1 MAEAILDANAIAQW
15 MGRTPEGWLHVL
27 PTVDSTNDYAKM
39 LALQNAPT
47 GTAVLAEQQTKGR
60 GRMGRSF
67 QSPMGQGI
75 YLSYLLRPRCQ
86 AEELM
91 DLTCLV
97 AVAVCQAME
106 ETLDFRPGIKWI
118 NDLVWGG
125 RKLAGILTEMSLEPE
140 SGLVRY
146 CIVGIGINCS
156 QSRQDV
162 PPELQDIA
170 VSLQTILDR
179 PIHRERLVAAVLL
192 ALEKLDNLTPE
203 ERRAMMRRYRR
214 DCVTI
219 GKAVRVIRAGE
230 SRDGVALDMADD
242 GALVVDFEGTVER
255 VQSGEVSVRGFFG
268 YADCGE
274 NG

>member
-1 MAEAILDANAIAQW
+1 MAEAILDANAIAGG

-39 LALQNAPT
+39 LALQNAPR
-47 GTAVLAEQQTKGR
+47 GTAVLAEQQTNGR

-75 YLSYLLRPRCQ
+75 YLSYLLRPRCR

-156 QSRQDV
+156 QSRQDFS
-162 PPELQDIA
+162 PELQDIA
-170 VSLQTILDR
+170 ISLQTILDR

-192 ALEKLDNLTPE
+192 ALEKLENLTPE
-203 ERRAMMRRYRR
+203 ERREMMRRYRR

-268 YADCGE
+268 YTDCGE